1 VFDTIQMI
9 LVLKCLLTFVYDPHY
24 KNLCTEFWNA
34 TDNFGASYN
43 DHWVCIGDFNAIIL
57 PDDKLGGRPFDF
69 YSSNPFID
77 FMDGYGMIDLG
88 FCGNPYLVQS
98 QTGLQF
104 D

>member
-1 VFDTIQMI
+1 MI

-24 KNLCTEFWNA
+24 KNLCAEFWNA

-43 DHWVCIGDFNAIIL
+43 DPWVCIGDFNAIIL
-57 PDDKLGGRPFDF
+57 PDDKLGGRPFDS

-77 FMDGYGMIDLG
+77 FMDGYEMIDLG
-88 FCGNPYLVQS
+88 FCENPYLVQS